1 MPELPPLNNFYV
13 ILGSSAGA
21 LIGLQFVV
29 VALIADL
36 PHARAAFQAWL
47 DGGPDDPHGEERARA
62 ALAR

>member
-1 MPELPPLNNFYV
+1 MPELTQWNNFYV

-36 PHARAAFQAWL
+36 PHARADEQAGAAGEAAAERDRPRL
-47 DGGPDDPHGEERARA
+47 HLHGE
-62 ALAR
+62 L